1 MDASPRAGLNRAVS
15 YIWPFCRSFE
25 RQMIPFQVNGIVEQ
39 FRGSQCDR
47 AIILEEPF
55 FNSDPA
61 QRTEGAC
68 KIKPFYLAHDC
79 SQFQKPATRISQ

>member
-1 MDASPRAGLNRAVS
+1 
-15 YIWPFCRSFE
+15 
-25 RQMIPFQVNGIVEQ
+25 MIPFQVNGIVEQ
-39 FRGSQCDR
+39 FRCSQCDW